1 MPTPNPT
8 SSPQGATART
18 GSDAGMRHAPPANM
32 RAVVA
37 RRYGGPEQLSIEQID
52 TPRPGPDE
60 LLVAVAA
67 SSLNALDWHFLTG
80 TPYVMR
86 MMSGVR
92 MPKRI
97 VHGADLA
104 GTVVATGSA
113 VTRFQ
118 VGDRV
123 FGEGAGGGFAPYAT
137 IAERN
142 VAAIPDGMSFHAA
155 GATPVAGLTAVQALR
170 THGAVRKGDHVLV
183 NGAAGGVGT
192 FAVQIAAAL
201 DAEVTAVCSSRNVDM
216 VRRLGAD
223 HVIDYERDDFV
234 RGGPRFDVMLDG
246 VGNRTPADCLSV
258 LHPDARY
265 VAISGPKTNRWL
277 GPLPYILRAG
287 LAFRRAA
294 PSFHQFTAAPNVDDL
309 EFLGGLIADG
319 RVVPE
324 VDRVIDLDEVPDA
337 MAEIG
342 TGHARAKIVVTPTA

>member
-1 MPTPNPT
+1 MSTNAT
-8 SSPQGATART
+8 SSPQGAPART
-18 GSDAGMRHAPPANM
+18 GTDAVAGHTPPPTM

-67 SSLNALDWHFLTG
+67 SSLNALDWHSLTG

-86 MMSGVR
+86 ASSGLR
-92 MPKRI
+92 TPKRI
-97 VHGADLA
+97 VHGADIA

-113 VTRFQ
+113 VTRFE

-123 FGEGAGGGFAPYAT
+123 FGEGDGGGFAPYAT
-137 IAERN
+137 ISEGN
-142 VAAIPDGMSFHAA
+142 VAAIPDSVSFEAA

-170 THGAVRKGDHVLV
+170 THGGVRKGDHVLV

-192 FAVQIAAAL
+192 FAVQIALAL

-223 HVIDYERDDFV
+223 HVIDYEHADFV
-234 RGGPRFDVMLDG
+234 QGGPRFDVMLDG
-246 VGNRTPADCLSV
+246 VGNRTPADCRSV

-265 VAISGPKTNRWL
+265 VVISGPKTNRWL
-277 GPLPYILRAG
+277 GPITYIVRAG
-287 LAFRRAA
+287 LSFRRAA
-294 PSFHQFTAAPNVDDL
+294 PSFHQFVASANVDDL
-309 EFLGGLIADG
+309 EFLGELLVDG

-324 VDRVIDLDEVPDA
+324 IDRVIGLDEVADA

-342 TGHARAKIVVTPTA
+342 TGHARSKIVVIPTA